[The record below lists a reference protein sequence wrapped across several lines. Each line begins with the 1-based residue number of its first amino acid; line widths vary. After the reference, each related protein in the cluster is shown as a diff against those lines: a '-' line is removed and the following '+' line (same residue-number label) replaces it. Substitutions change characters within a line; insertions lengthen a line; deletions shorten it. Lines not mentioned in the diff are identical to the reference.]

1 MELVESLSFFP
12 PYSIY
17 RFRQIEKSSN
27 VHNKHIFT
35 EQKGV

>member
-12 PYSIY
+12 PYSLY

-27 VHNKHIFT
+27 VHNKYIFG
-35 EQKGV
+35 EQKRV